1 MIISRTPFRISFFGG
16 GTDYPVWFEE
26 FGGTVLGTTIDKYCY
41 ITCRYLPEFF
51 EHKYRIVYSQIENV
65 RDINQINHPS
75 ARETLRFMDIK
86 QGVEIHHDGDLPART
101 GLGSSSAFTVGL
113 VHALYGLKGRMPS
126 KMQLAK
132 DAIYIEQEMLKES
145 VGCQDQ
151 VLVSHGGLK
160 RVDFNHGNSFA
171 IRHIMMRAERYE
183 ALQDYLMLFFT
194 GFSRI
199 ASTVASMQIKETPNR
214 VQELTQMQLMVGEAL
229 KILDGEGDLLDF
241 GRLLNESWQLKR
253 NLTNKITTPEID
265 DIYQTAMKA
274 GAVGGKLLG
283 AGGGGFILIFVS
295 PELRLKV
302 KESLHGLLHVPFRFE
317 SAGSQIIFYEP
328 DSSNHNSNH
337 TIHNTVDYRSV
348 YEQRKTS

>member
-26 FGGTVLGTTIDKYCY
+26 FGGAVLGTTIDKYCY

-65 RDINQINHPS
+65 SDIDEINHPS
-75 ARETLRFMDIK
+75 ARETLRFMAIK
-86 QGVEIHHDGDLPART
+86 EGLEIHHDGDLPART

-113 VHALYGLKGRMPS
+113 VHALYGLKGLMPS

-132 DAIYIEQEMLKES
+132 DAIHIEQEIVKES

-151 VLVSHGGLK
+151 VLVAFGGLK
-160 RVDFNHGNSFA
+160 RVDFNHGND
-171 IRHIMMRAERYE
+171 IDPRPIMVRPERYE
-183 ALQDYLMLFFT
+183 ALQDHLMLFFT
-194 GFSRI
+194 GFSRT
-199 ASTVASMQIKETPNR
+199 ASTVAKEQIKETPNR
-214 VQELTQMQLMVGEAL
+214 IHELTQMQLMVGDAI
-229 KILDGEGDLLDF
+229 KIINGENDLLDF

-253 NLTNKITTPEID
+253 SLTSKITTPEID
-265 DIYQTAMKA
+265 EIYQTAMKA

-295 PELRLKV
+295 PELRPRV
-302 KESLHGLLHVPFRFE
+302 KESLRGLLHVPFRFE

-328 DSSNHNSNH
+328 DPAAG
-337 TIHNTVDYRSV
+337 
-348 YEQRKTS
+348 K

>member
-16 GTDYPVWFEE
+16 GTDYPVWFED

-41 ITCRYLPEFF
+41 INCRYLPEFF

-65 RDINQINHPS
+65 RDIDQIKHPS

-101 GLGSSSAFTVGL
+101 GLGSSSTFTVGL
-113 VHALYGLKGRMPS
+113 IHALYGLKGLMPS
-126 KMQLAK
+126 KMQLAE
-132 DAIYIEQEMLKES
+132 DAIYIEQKMLKES
-145 VGCQDQ
+145 VGSQDQ
-151 VLVSHGGLK
+151 VLVAFGGLK
-160 RVDFNHGNSFA
+160 RIDFNHGDSINTVP
-171 IRHIMMRAERYE
+171 IMMRAERYE
-183 ALQDYLMLFFT
+183 ALQDHLMLFFT

-199 ASTVASMQIKETPNR
+199 ASTVASVQIKETPNR
-214 VQELTQMQLMVGEAL
+214 VRELTQMQLMVREGI
-229 KILDGEGDLLDF
+229 KILREENDLLDF

-283 AGGGGFILIFVS
+283 AGGGGFMLVFVS
-295 PELRLKV
+295 PELRPKV

-317 SAGSQIIFYEP
+317 SAGTQIIFYQP
-328 DSSNHNSNH
+328 DDTNHNSNH
-337 TIHNTVDYRSV
+337 AIHNAGDYRSV
-348 YEQRKTS
+348 HEQRKTS